1 MLDPLAQAIQ
11 QQIVNQM
18 DRLGV
23 LSRVFARAKSKVSL
37 EQKLGR
43 QPGKYSAGA
52 KLIQDAIGARV
63 IVYFGDDIDMVR
75 HVLEKHFQ
83 LIETVRDEPDPNEFG
98 PTRLNLVFRLPG
110 DQAPYITDHYGVD
123 CIDDTFEVQIRTILS
138 EGWHEIEH
146 DQRYKHK
153 NDWDDFPDLSRT
165 LNGIVATLETCDW
178 SMIKIFDELAYRNYR
193 QQAWPQMIR
202 NKFRLRFDDQLLSAE
217 IHNLLDGDPNIAKR
231 LFRSDRRRI
240 LLSLAESDIRLPLT
254 LDNMCFLVNHFAL
267 GHEALTELADPIIR
281 DLLNAS

>member
-11 QQIVNQM
+11 QQVVNQM
-18 DRLGV
+18 DRLGI

-52 KLIQDAIGARV
+52 KLIQDVIGVRV
-63 IVYFGDDIDMVR
+63 IVYFGDDIDMTR

-110 DQAPYITDHYGVD
+110 DQAPSITDHYGVD

-178 SMIKIFDELAYRNYR
+178 SMIKIFDELAYRNYK

-217 IHNLLDGDPNIAKR
+217 IHNLLDSDPNIAKR

-254 LDNMCFLVNHFAL
+254 LDNICFLANHFAL
-267 GHEALTELADPIIR
+267 GHEALTGFADPIIR
-281 DLLNAS
+281 DLLNA

>member
-1 MLDPLAQAIQ
+1 
-11 QQIVNQM
+11 
-18 DRLGV
+18 
-23 LSRVFARAKSKVSL
+23 
-37 EQKLGR
+37 
-43 QPGKYSAGA
+43 
-52 KLIQDAIGARV
+52 
-63 IVYFGDDIDMVR
+63 
-75 HVLEKHFQ
+75 VLEKHFQ
-83 LIETVRDEPDPNEFG
+83 LVDTVRDEPDPNEFG

-110 DQAPYITDHYGVD
+110 DRAPYITDHYGAD

-231 LFRSDRRRI
+231 LYRSDRRRI

-254 LDNMCFLVNHFAL
+254 LDNICFLANHFAL

-281 DLLNAS
+281 DSLNA

>member
-18 DRLGV
+18 DRLGL

-37 EQKLGR
+37 EQKLNR

-52 KLIQDAIGARV
+52 KLIQDAIGVRV
-63 IVYFGDDIDMVR
+63 IVYFGDDIDMAR

-83 LIETVRDEPDPNEFG
+83 LVDTVRDEPDPNEFG

-254 LDNMCFLVNHFAL
+254 LDNICFLANHFAL

-281 DLLNAS
+281 DSLNA

>member
-18 DRLGV
+18 DRLGL

-37 EQKLGR
+37 EQKLNR

-52 KLIQDAIGARV
+52 KLIQDAIGVRV
-63 IVYFGDDIDMVR
+63 IVYFGDDIDMAR

-83 LIETVRDEPDPNEFG
+83 LVDTVRDEPDPNEFG

-110 DQAPYITDHYGVD
+110 DQAPYIKDHYGAD

-202 NKFRLRFDDQLLSAE
+202 NKFRLRFDDQLHSAE

-231 LFRSDRRRI
+231 LYRSDRRRI

-254 LDNMCFLVNHFAL
+254 LDNICFLANHFAL

-281 DLLNAS
+281 DSLNA

>member
-1 MLDPLAQAIQ
+1 MLDLLAQSIQ
-11 QQIVNQM
+11 QQVVDQM
-18 DRLGV
+18 NRLGL
-23 LSRVFARAKSKVSL
+23 LSRVFARAKTKVSL
-37 EQKLGR
+37 EQKLNR

-52 KLIQDAIGARV
+52 KLIQDAIGVRV
-63 IVYFGDDIDMVR
+63 IVYFGDDIDMAK

-83 LIETVRDEPDPNEFG
+83 LVETVRDEPDPNEFG

-110 DQAPYITDHYGVD
+110 DQAPCIAGHYGID

-217 IHNLLDGDPNIAKR
+217 IQHLLDSDPQVAKR
-231 LFRSDRRRI
+231 LFQSDRRRI
-240 LLSLAESDIRLPLT
+240 LLSLAASDIRLPLT
-254 LDNMCFLVNHFAL
+254 LDNMCFLANRFAL
-267 GHEALTELADPIIR
+267 DHEALTELADPIIR
-281 DLLNAS
+281 DLLNA